1 MTTPGATPTTKPG
14 DTPPADGTTV
24 APPATTGNT
33 PATTDS
39 QPVPTTGASTTAKM
53 STTSSSGQTT
63 GMLYFLNLQLLNI
76 IFIYNFFLNF
86 YEMLSK

>member
-14 DTPPADGTTV
+14 DTPPADGTTI

-53 STTSSSGQTT
+53 STTSSSGQPT
-63 GMLYFLNLQLLNI
+63 GMLSIFKRFKLLD
-76 IFIYNFFLNF
+76 LNF
-86 YEMLSK
+86 YSFFRTRR